1 MLVDTN
7 IVISAL
13 FYEGNE
19 RRLVGLLSKDGGLVL
34 SEAVL
39 HETRYVAAG
48 WPDGKETTA
57 RFETRFRQPN
67 HPKNKCPTENALCGI
82 PCEG

>member
-1 MLVDTN
+1 VDTN

-57 RFETRFRQPN
+57 RFETF
-67 HPKNKCPTENALCGI
+67 
-82 PCEG
+82 